1 LDYITQ
7 VKHGKT
13 QTPIDKIKKKSCMW
27 IFKASSVQEV
37 VYIHTYSHFYTQTSS
52 VLTISGVCEAGAGW

>member
-1 LDYITQ
+1 
-7 VKHGKT
+7 
-13 QTPIDKIKKKSCMW
+13 MW